1 MKTKRILAFVLA
13 VLLLAGFVPT
23 AQQTAYADDGEE
35 WIDQDCPWA
44 KEQGWDPPQHDFVWT
59 TLQDGDCTHDTLVEI
74 RCTQCKK
81 SHVFRTEAPGH
92 DWDEGEVTKAATCTE
107 PGIITYTCVR
117 LITNMWCG
125 AKRTETIP
133 ALGHAWDSGTVTKAA
148 TCAEAGVKTYT
159 CTRCGATKT
168 ETLAKLAH
176 TPSEAPAVEPTCTEP
191 GHGAGSVCAVCGET
205 LNDAEAYPALGHLW
219 DGGTVTKLPT
229 ETEEGEVVYTCQ
241 RDPKHTKSQKLP
253 ATSTAPKPAAWL
265 SITWAEDAGKGKC
278 VDGATVTAQMS
289 ITNIGNV
296 PIIAGKKT
304 ETLQPGEVTTW
315 DYSGKV
321 DTNAV
326 SKQMFEISSIWAF
339 QDLDK
344 KTYLTNLAVV
354 SIPLTYPDGT
364 TPPESK
370 PSLKIEIVPANAF
383 KEVYPHDG
391 GDIMKAEKIKYEVKV
406 TNTGN
411 VPLDLDEWIKD
422 SYYDSIADKLYI
434 SGDTLYPG
442 QSASK
447 TFACSAA
454 SDLATPDPEDSP
466 YFGTRTLEYWVRG
479 YAPGADPL
487 KSEPL
492 CESNHVIRSFK
503 IARPGAEDWTLPEDG
518 LTKNF
523 TKTEITHPSDP
534 NGYQVGE
541 TIHYK
546 IFLAYYDKDSERY
559 MTNLVVDDPN
569 ASGKEGGGSLHNDY
583 GSEVIS
589 AVWIDA
595 YHTVTQEDVDEHG
608 YVANTATATFTDSG
622 TGETVEMT
630 SNTVTVPVIDK
641 ATTLLVTKA
650 LAKPPA
656 NGEYYEEGEELVYTI
671 VITNNTD
678 KTYTNI
684 EVKDGGG
691 VIATIDKLEPGQSS
705 DPIQYSGGKVTAL
718 DQVFTVIKNVATVT
732 ATDEDGD
739 MEIITSTEVT
749 APTDPD
755 GGMDYKPDPDKGN
768 DPMGKIDGVVAGV
781 YVSKTETSAPANGS
795 WYQEGETITY
805 TITVKNTGEVEATNI
820 VVRDSLEKG
829 GLGVIETIPSL
840 APGESKTISYQ
851 HTVTADDVGHGIV
864 INYATAS
871 WQYNGKAGVPVI
883 SEKVKSYTSEKGLI
897 SDGVT
902 GGFTPPEKD
911 DDTTP
916 KIDPDGEII
925 DDSTGTPI
933 YVHADGSYVSCMLDI
948 GSACDSA
955 AVYTLR
961 HCREHEDVAKAA
973 AELLEG
979 REDSV
984 DAWDAVTALWLDAVE
999 KAYQDLYEASW
1010 GDASGAL
1017 LLAHDRFVAELQYEQ
1032 ELLYASADPI
1042 AARRRITEILRL
1054 HCAELCHILHGGA
1067 PTDSLTNNYAELGGM
1082 APGERCERS
1091 IEAGEAEA
1099 LYMETY
1105 CEEHAEIMAALR
1117 ANLRRSLSDAAE
1129 ANSFGT
1135 GASMWQKALD
1145 TMVNARYL
1153 AADTDGKDQIA
1164 KARKGLDLYK
1174 QALRPLYEVLYP
1186 TDVAAPEEAV
1196 LRLYRT
1202 MAADLCQL
1210 W

>member
-1 MKTKRILAFVLA
+1 MSPTFQNPKQPKQPKQSKQPKQQKHPKHQNRPKQLLRISNFSLSRPKKGKKFQ
-13 VLLLAGFVPT
+13 P
-23 AQQTAYADDGEE
+23 
-35 WIDQDCPWA
+35 
-44 KEQGWDPPQHDFVWT
+44 
-59 TLQDGDCTHDTLVEI
+59 
-74 RCTQCKK
+74 KK
-81 SHVFRTEAPGH
+81 SNCVSWWIGAYSK
-92 DWDEGEVTKAATCTE
+92 DAT
-107 PGIITYTCVR
+107 
-117 LITNMWCG
+117 L
-125 AKRTETIP
+125 
-133 ALGHAWDSGTVTKAA
+133 
-148 TCAEAGVKTYT
+148 
-159 CTRCGATKT
+159 
-168 ETLAKLAH
+168 
-176 TPSEAPAVEPTCTEP
+176 
-191 GHGAGSVCAVCGET
+191 
-205 LNDAEAYPALGHLW
+205 
-219 DGGTVTKLPT
+219 
-229 ETEEGEVVYTCQ
+229 
-241 RDPKHTKSQKLP
+241 
-253 ATSTAPKPAAWL
+253 
-265 SITWAEDAGKGKC
+265 
-278 VDGATVTAQMS
+278 
-289 ITNIGNV
+289 
-296 PIIAGKKT
+296 
-304 ETLQPGEVTTW
+304 
-315 DYSGKV
+315 
-321 DTNAV
+321 
-326 SKQMFEISSIWAF
+326 
-339 QDLDK
+339 
-344 KTYLTNLAVV
+344 
-354 SIPLTYPDGT
+354 
-364 TPPESK
+364 
-370 PSLKIEIVPANAF
+370 
-383 KEVYPHDG
+383 
-391 GDIMKAEKIKYEVKV
+391 
-406 TNTGN
+406 
-411 VPLDLDEWIKD
+411 
-422 SYYDSIADKLYI
+422 
-434 SGDTLYPG
+434 
-442 QSASK
+442 
-447 TFACSAA
+447 
-454 SDLATPDPEDSP
+454 DPEDSP
-466 YFGTRTLEYWVRG
+466 YYGTRSREIWIVG
-479 YAPGADPL
+479 YEPGANPNTAD
-487 KSEPL
+487 PL
-492 CESNHVIRSFK
+492 CESNHITISFK

-518 LTKNF
+518 IVKEF
-523 TKTEITHPSDP
+523 TKKETSHPSDP

-541 TIHYK
+541 TITYK
-546 IFLAYYDKDSERY
+546 IFLSYSNKDAERY
-559 MTNLVVDDPN
+559 MTDLVVDDPN
-569 ASGKEGGGSLHNDY
+569 ASGDEGGGSLHNDY

-768 DPMGKIDGVVAGV
+768 DPIAKIDGVVAGI
-781 YVSKTETSAPANGS
+781 YISKTITSSPAKGP
-795 WYQEGETITY
+795 WYEEGETITY
-805 TITVKNTGEVEATNI
+805 AITVKNTGEVEATNV

-911 DDTTP
+911 DDATP
-916 KIDPDGEII
+916 KLDPDGEII
-925 DDSTGTPI
+925 EDSTGTPI
-933 YVHADGSYVSCMLDI
+933 LIHPDGSYVSCMLDI
-948 GSACDSA
+948 QSASDSA

-979 REDSV
+979 KEDSAE
-984 DAWDAVTALWLDAVE
+984 AWDAATALWLDAVE

-1017 LLAHDRFVAELQYEQ
+1017 LLAHDRFLAELQYEQ

-1054 HCAELCHILHGGA
+1054 HCVELCHILHGGA
-1067 PTDSLTNNYAELGGM
+1067 PTDSLTNNYAELGGVV
-1082 APGERCERS
+1082 PGESCARS

-1117 ANLRRSLSDAAE
+1117 ANLDRSLSNVAE

-1145 TMVNARYL
+1145 TMVNARYI
-1153 AADTDGKDQIA
+1153 AADADGKNQIA